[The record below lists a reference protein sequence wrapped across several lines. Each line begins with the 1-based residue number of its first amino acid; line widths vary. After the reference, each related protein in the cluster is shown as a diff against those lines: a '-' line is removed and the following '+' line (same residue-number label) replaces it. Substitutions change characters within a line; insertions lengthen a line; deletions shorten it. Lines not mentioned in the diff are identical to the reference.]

1 MQALDVGRT
10 EGIPEWLLFYRKLP
24 GKSVIVS
31 EDRLMM
37 IYNN

>member
-1 MQALDVGRT
+1 MQALEIGTT

-24 GKSVIVS
+24 GKSVIVT

>member
-1 MQALDVGRT
+1 MQAVEIGT
-10 EGIPEWLLFYRKLP
+10 TNGIPEWLLFYRKLP

-31 EDRLMM
+31 EDKLMM